1 MKRLV
6 TILRRRARIVDYFWL
21 LVAQKMKEYAIF
33 LCHRPDF
40 FGEITQFRLTL
51 NEFAPILVPHMANQY
66 TIELSPAEAET
77 LHRRLKESP
86 AYQEAQRDYTDFCY
100 EGQGVNVA
108 FYPKKKK
115 LLIQGR
121 GADDFLKDMLHLTP
135 GEDTPAQKS
144 ATLPALVDETPHFGV
159 DESGKGD
166 YFGPLV
172 IAGVYSDARCAQEL
186 VRLGCRDS
194 KQIPDDNRIHAMA
207 EKIKQTAGVVFEVV
221 CIGPRRYNELYAE
234 MGNLNR
240 LLAWGHARVIAA
252 LHEKVPACPRALS
265 DQFANEWVL
274 KRALGQRHIPV
285 QLEQRTKAESDVAVA
300 AASILARDRFVQ
312 WMRATAAAADCP
324 MPLGCAPHVTRA
336 AKHFVE
342 KHGADRLGD
351 VAKLHFKV
359 TKQVL

>member
-1 MKRLV
+1 
-6 TILRRRARIVDYFWL
+6 
-21 LVAQKMKEYAIF
+21 
-33 LCHRPDF
+33 
-40 FGEITQFRLTL
+40 
-51 NEFAPILVPHMANQY
+51 MANQY
-66 TIELSPAEAET
+66 SIQLTRDEAATLKKKLVASPGFRPCE
-77 LHRRLKESP
+77 
-86 AYQEAQRDYTDFCY
+86 RDYADFCF
-100 EGQGVNVA
+100 ESDAANVA
-108 FYPKKKK
+108 YYPKKGR

-121 GADDFLKDMLHLTP
+121 GAEAFVRDVLQLAPEEKAPSLKT
-135 GEDTPAQKS
+135 
-144 ATLPALVDETPHFGV
+144 TLPALVDTTPHFGV

-172 IAGVYSDARCAQEL
+172 VAGVYSDERCAAEL
-186 VRLGCRDS
+186 VRLGCKDS
-194 KQIPDDNRIHAMA
+194 KSIPDDKKIHVIA
-207 EKIKQTAGVVFEVV
+207 EKIKKTAGVVYEVI
-221 CIGPRRYNELYAE
+221 CIGPRRYNELYSE

-252 LHEKVPACPRALS
+252 LHEKVPTCPRALS

-312 WMRATAAAADCP
+312 WVQQASAASQCP

-342 KHGADRLGD
+342 THGMERLQD

-359 TKQVL
+359 TQKLA

>member
-1 MKRLV
+1 M
-6 TILRRRARIVDYFWL
+6 
-21 LVAQKMKEYAIF
+21 
-33 LCHRPDF
+33 PD
-40 FGEITQFRLTL
+40 
-51 NEFAPILVPHMANQY
+51 MANQFSIQL
-66 TIELSPAEAET
+66 TKPEADT
-77 LHRRLKESP
+77 LRKKLERAPEFLLTT
-86 AYQEAQRDYTDFCY
+86 RDYTDFCY
-100 EGQGVNVA
+100 ESESVNVA
-108 FYPKKKK
+108 YYPKKGK

-121 GADDFLKDMLHLTP
+121 GAEAFLRNILQLQPEAGTAP
-135 GEDTPAQKS
+135 SLST
-144 ATLPALVDETPHFGV
+144 TLPALVDTTPHFGV

-172 IAGVYSDARCAQEL
+172 VAGVYTDERCAAEL
-186 VRLGCRDS
+186 VRIGCKDS
-194 KQIPDDNRIHAMA
+194 KSIPDDKKIHAIA
-207 EKIKQTAGVVFEVV
+207 EKIKKTAGVVYEVI

-234 MGNLNR
+234 IGNLNR

-312 WMRATAAAADCP
+312 WVQQTAAASQCP

-336 AKHFVE
+336 AQHFIAT
-342 KHGADRLGD
+342 HGRDRLQD

-359 TKQVL
+359 TQKLQ